1 MEGSLT
7 SGRLRVFHAVVT
19 KGGVTRAARF
29 LHLSQPAVSS
39 RMRELEKQIG
49 TVLLERGGRR
59 FALTDAGRVLATF
72 AVRMFEMESE
82 AARALEDLRDVRAG
96 RLAVG
101 ASETPGHYLL
111 LDALGRFRTR
121 FPAVRLVI
129 DIANSATICD
139 RVVDGAL
146 ELGFIE
152 GDAVPPTL
160 ERTRFRD
167 DRLRLLVRHDDPL
180 AKQRRVK
187 AADLAKR
194 QFILRD
200 EGSAVRTTVD
210 SALAKAGIDPSVA
223 LEFATT
229 EAVKRAVIAGLGISF
244 VPESS
249 VAVELP
255 HGVLTTKNVEDM
267 HMERRLWMIHDPRK
281 RPSAAANAFLESLD
295 TATG

>member
-59 FALTDAGRVLATF
+59 FALTDAGRVLAKY
-72 AVRMFEMESE
+72 AARMFELESE
-82 AARALEDLRDVRAG
+82 ATRAIEDLRDVRAG

-111 LDALGRFRTR
+111 LDALGRFRSR
-121 FPAVRLVI
+121 FPAVRLAI
-129 DIANSATICD
+129 DIANSATICN
-139 RVVDGAL
+139 RVADGAL

-160 ERTRFRD
+160 ERTRFHD
-167 DRLRLLVRHDDPL
+167 DRLCLLIRHDDPL
-180 AKQRRVK
+180 AKKRHVR
-187 AADLAKR
+187 AADLAER
-194 QFILRD
+194 HFILRD

-210 SALAKAGIDPSVA
+210 TALARAGIEPSVA

-229 EAVKRAVIAGLGISF
+229 EAVKRAVVAGLGISF

-255 HGVLTTKNVEDM
+255 HGTLTTKDVEDVR
-267 HMERRLWMIHDPRK
+267 MERRLWMIHDPRK
-281 RPSAAANAFLESLD
+281 RPSAAAKAFLQSLG
-295 TATG
+295 TVTG